1 MRNKSLFSHLHI
13 RSQFSSGYS
22 SLHSSGPLSHSP
34 ISIDMAHILPRAPSP
49 SHWAC
54 DTPSS
59 TEAHSDGGS
68 SQPEESRSQS
78 PVRDSDTCSATTAAL
93 LEQLATG
100 YRELWD
106 QALDVLVAHHAFE
119 SEQGRRDDMLMGDAS
134 SLSESSLVE
143 VIGKM

>member
-1 MRNKSLFSHLHI
+1 MRNKSLSIHLHI
-13 RSQFSSGYS
+13 RSRFSSGYS
-22 SLHSSGPLSHSP
+22 SLHSSRLLSHSS
-34 ISIDMAHILPRAPSP
+34 ISIDMTFILPRAPSP
-49 SHWAC
+49 SHWAY

-59 TEAHSDGGS
+59 TETQPDSGS

-78 PVRDSDTCSATTAAL
+78 PFRHSDACSATAAAL

-119 SEQGRRDDMLMGDAS
+119 SEQGRRDDMLMGDTS